1 MVESDCYVR
10 SQIATLDMP
19 SEHIFANLQTILVD
33 VCSHRPA
40 SLGPFIERAI
50 IASHTSEAV
59 WFKSEDVLPKSPE
72 KEE

>member
-1 MVESDCYVR
+1 MTTAFFFLSFPLSVS
-10 SQIATLDMP
+10 
-19 SEHIFANLQTILVD
+19 
-33 VCSHRPA
+33 
-40 SLGPFIERAI
+40 GPFIERAI